1 MRTGQIA
8 ENLAA
13 IFLQRQGL
21 ILLQCNY
28 RTRFGEIDLV
38 TQDGYAI
45 VFVEVRYRRSCR
57 YGFPHETISRQK
69 QMRLH
74 LAALDYL
81 QTHQLDNHPSRF
93 DVLSMYG
100 AILHP
105 TFEWFKDAIQI
116 E

>member
-8 ENLAA
+8 ENLAT
-13 IFLQRQGL
+13 IFLQRHAL
-21 ILLQCNY
+21 ILLHHNY

-38 TQDGYAI
+38 MQENHVI

-74 LAALDYL
+74 LAAMDYL
-81 QTHQLDNHPSRF
+81 QRYQLENYPSRF
-93 DVLSMYG
+93 DVLSMHG
-100 AILHP
+100 AIVDP
-105 TFEWFKDAIQI
+105 TFEWFKDAIQV